1 MKFHTCVTAVNIQ
14 TTQDKN
20 QPESNSTESAIV
32 RWHWQVPQCTGVHHG
47 RCYVVAQLSQGAPPL
62 TNTTAVLHTVLFES
76 LRIDPPLSF
85 LCSLFSVYQG
95 PAVYRLENAAA
106 DV

>member
-1 MKFHTCVTAVNIQ
+1 MAGVMLLHSF
-14 TTQDKN
+14 
-20 QPESNSTESAIV
+20 P
-32 RWHWQVPQCTGVHHG
+32 RVPLHLLTPLL
-47 RCYVVAQLSQGAPPL
+47 CYILYYLNPSGL
-62 TNTTAVLHTVLFES
+62 
-76 LRIDPPLSF
+76 IPPLSF